1 VKPLLL
7 ATAFIALTV
16 PAFAAGGP
24 IEFSTDP
31 GPALNIARALMGEE
45 RGTPLADAETVT
57 IALIDLDEDGTN
69 DIFAFA
75 DASYFCGTAGCIPRL
90 YRLDRDTAKWQEL
103 PIETDAFINAAPEN
117 WSIAPAHAG
126 TWKVLQ
132 LQTDILRLYFAWN
145 GTAFVQVERK

>member
-1 VKPLLL
+1 MKPLLVAAALL
-7 ATAFIALTV
+7 ALAGPAL
-16 PAFAAGGP
+16 AAGP
-24 IEFSTDP
+24 IAFSSEP

-45 RGTPLADAETVT
+45 RGEPLTDEEIVS
-57 IALIDLDEDGTN
+57 IALIDLDEDGTS

-90 YRLDRDTAKWQEL
+90 YRLDRDTAKWTEL

-132 LQTDILRLYFAWN
+132 LETDILRLYFAWN
-145 GTAFVQVERK
+145 GEAFVQVERK